1 MKKITMLLVLMLM
14 MVQSLAAKTVKEII
28 NDYREENHAEYTYV
42 SPAMMMMVRLA
53 ASKYSP
59 EIGDVL
65 KNVSSI
71 RILRLNACKSKV
83 KKKLIK
89 EMGKLDEDEY
99 QPMVMN
105 ASGKYSAD
113 KDFKVLVKAD
123 LDAVSEVVALHA
135 NDNDCSLIQVEGK
148 VSLNDIQKLVEGTK
162 SMDKILK

>member
-1 MKKITMLLVLMLM
+1 MLLVLALL
-14 MVQSLAAKTVKEII
+14 MVQSLAAKTVKEVI

-59 EIGDVL
+59 ETGNVL

-71 RILRLNACKSKV
+71 SILRLNGCKSKV
-83 KKKLIK
+83 KKKFLK
-89 EMGKLDEDEY
+89 EMGKLDEAEY

-105 ASGKYSAD
+105 ASGNSSAD

-123 LDAVSEVVALHA
+123 LDAVSEIVVLHA
-135 NDNDCSLIQVEGK
+135 GDDDCSLVQVEGK
-148 VSLNDIQKLVEGTK
+148 ITMDDIQKVIEGTK
-162 SMDKILK
+162 SMDKVMK

>member
-1 MKKITMLLVLMLM
+1 MKKITMLLLLAVM

-28 NDYREENHAEYTYV
+28 NDYREENKAEYTYV

-59 EIGDVL
+59 ETGEVL
-65 KNVSSI
+65 KNVSSVS
-71 RILRLNACKSKV
+71 ILRLNACKSKV

-89 EMGKLDEDEY
+89 EMDKLDETEY

-105 ASGKYSAD
+105 GAAKSSAD

-123 LDAVSEVVALHA
+123 LDAVSEIVVLHA
-135 NDNDCSLIQVEGK
+135 SDDDCSLIQVDGK
-148 VSLNDIQKLVEGTK
+148 ISMDDIQKLVEGTK
-162 SMDKILK
+162 SMDKIMK